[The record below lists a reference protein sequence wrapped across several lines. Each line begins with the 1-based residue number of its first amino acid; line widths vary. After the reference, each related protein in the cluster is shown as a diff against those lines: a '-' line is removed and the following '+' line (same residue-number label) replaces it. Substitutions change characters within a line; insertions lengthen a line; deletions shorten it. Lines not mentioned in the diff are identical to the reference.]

1 MSNYFQA
8 QEKNSKERYL
18 QKLERAGISFKDDP
32 NSPDK
37 SGEWSSDGT
46 WATVENVAILFLIK

>member
-1 MSNYFQA
+1 MGKSAFPLYEENHEQLYFQA

-18 QKLERAGISFKDDP
+18 QKLER
-32 NSPDK
+32 K

-46 WATVENVAILFLIK
+46 CATVENVAIFFLIK